1 MLTSIPK
8 SIRKENIRL
17 TMEGDRRLVHSCA
30 GADEDSGE
38 SVDMA
43 WGLAGAEARGAE
55 FLDYIGK

>member
-43 WGLAGAEARGAE
+43 WGAEARGAE